1 MLNEQIDS
9 LNTKLILRT
18 YQGQFKH
25 DVADVTVLK
34 YHEKYRRSRDITTR
48 SERHKCLFNNITDL
62 INYCVKLRIKP
73 LQKMKN
79 TGDLETSQVVQ
90 MWFQMNKSRMLQQQV
105 QQGATEGTDSI
116 GL

>member
-34 YHEKYRRSRDITTR
+34 YHEKYRRSRDITSCSDVVSDEQIEDVAAAGTAR
-48 SERHKCLFNNITDL
+48 GHGRNGLHRVVGERRGVEVVFVVGAPVSHRF
-62 INYCVKLRIKP
+62 
-73 LQKMKN
+73 Q
-79 TGDLETSQVVQ
+79 LEEEH
-90 MWFQMNKSRMLQQQV
+90 
-105 QQGATEGTDSI
+105 G
-116 GL
+116 